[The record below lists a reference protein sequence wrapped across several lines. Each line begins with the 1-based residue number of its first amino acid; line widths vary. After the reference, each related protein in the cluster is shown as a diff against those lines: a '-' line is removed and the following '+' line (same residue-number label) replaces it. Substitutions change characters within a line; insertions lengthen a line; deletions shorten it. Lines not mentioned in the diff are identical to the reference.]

1 MAVRGKL
8 IQEITREDIYELV
21 TQRAAEDEF
30 LDFKKILF
38 HPDQPKDK
46 NEKDKNDFAL
56 DCSAFANAQGGHL
69 IVGIEEEE
77 HRASGLSPMDSYQ
90 AQQIAKICRDI
101 AIARIRPNVPQIQ
114 VQPLALSDKEWLTVV
129 HVPESLKKPHMWFFD
144 DQMCFMIR
152 DNDRKRIMA
161 YDEISEMFLRGP
173 REEQLRRISTEIESL
188 RSVLEDLALKFLE
201 GGPT

>member
-1 MAVRGKL
+1 
-8 IQEITREDIYELV
+8 V
-21 TQRAAEDEF
+21 TQHAAEDEF

-38 HPDQPKDK
+38 HPGQPKEK
-46 NEKDKNDFAL
+46 TEKDKNDFAL
-56 DCSAFANAQGGHL
+56 DCTAFANAQGGHM

-77 HRASGLSPMDSYQ
+77 HRASRLSPMDSHQ

-101 AIARIRPNVPQIQ
+101 AIARIKPNIPQMQ
-114 VQPLALSDKEWLTVV
+114 AQPLALSDKHKGWLTVV
-129 HVPESLKKPHMWFFD
+129 HVPESMKKPHMWLFD
-144 DQMCFMIR
+144 DQMCFVIR

-173 REEQLRRISTEIESL
+173 REEQMRRISTDMESL
-188 RSVLEDLALKFLE
+188 RSVLEDLASKFQG